1 MSSKIIEVWYPAAAG
16 TDQIDAQI
24 VIIVNIF
31 SPTTRLHTDKSTQQQ
46 IENYLQISFSQ
57 LVFSQSTRA
66 TAESERE
73 SAMLLAVLAGHG
85 VVHVYM

>member
-1 MSSKIIEVWYPAAAG
+1 MSSSKIIEVWYPAAAG

-31 SPTTRLHTDKSTQQQ
+31 FLPQDSTHSQSTQQQ

-57 LVFSQSTRA
+57 LVF
-66 TAESERE
+66 
-73 SAMLLAVLAGHG
+73 LH
-85 VVHVYM
+85 